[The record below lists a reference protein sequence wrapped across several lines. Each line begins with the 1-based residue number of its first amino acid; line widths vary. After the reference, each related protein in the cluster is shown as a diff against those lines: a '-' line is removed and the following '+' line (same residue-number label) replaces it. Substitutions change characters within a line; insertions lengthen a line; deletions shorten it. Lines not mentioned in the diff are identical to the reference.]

1 MNFTALL
8 LSVVLAVPVAAQGR
22 SDDSLAVISTVQRYY
37 VALERGDTVTV
48 NGLLSPKFIFI
59 QRAEIRALAAM
70 QGEDGIVGLVRWHQ
84 QTARGPRTLHAR
96 LSPQMAYVWTS
107 ADFSSTSRPDLFKGT
122 EVELL
127 VLTRLGQ
134 TWLIEA
140 VHGSLKDR
148 E

>member
-1 MNFTALL
+1 MNLTPLL
-8 LSVVLAVPVAAQGR
+8 LSVLLASPAAAQGR
-22 SDDSLAVISTVQRYY
+22 SDDSLVVITTVQRYY
-37 VALERGDTVTV
+37 GALERGDTATV
-48 NGLLSPKFIFI
+48 SGLLSPKFIFI
-59 QRAEIRALAAM
+59 QRAEIRDLAAM

-96 LSPQMAYVWTS
+96 LSPSMAYVWTS
-107 ADFSSTSRPDLFKGT
+107 ADFSSKSRPDLFKGT

-134 TWLIEA
+134 TWVIEA